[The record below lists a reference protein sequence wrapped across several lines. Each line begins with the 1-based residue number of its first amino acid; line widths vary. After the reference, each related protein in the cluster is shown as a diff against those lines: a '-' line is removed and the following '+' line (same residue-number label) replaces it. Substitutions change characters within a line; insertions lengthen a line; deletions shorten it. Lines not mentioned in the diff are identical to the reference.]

1 MNGRRDRSTRDN
13 WISPVGRFKTVAT
26 PFSLPSFPPSSFNR
40 QLKRVHILVYTYKD
54 RERRNFGR
62 DKRKNL

>member
-26 PFSLPSFPPSSFNR
+26 PFPPPSFNR

-54 RERRNFGR
+54 REQRNFGR